1 MKRRVK
7 IMDKVVMKPVKDE
20 EITEEKYEGEV

>member
-7 IMDKVVMKPVKDE
+7 IMDKVVMKLVKDE